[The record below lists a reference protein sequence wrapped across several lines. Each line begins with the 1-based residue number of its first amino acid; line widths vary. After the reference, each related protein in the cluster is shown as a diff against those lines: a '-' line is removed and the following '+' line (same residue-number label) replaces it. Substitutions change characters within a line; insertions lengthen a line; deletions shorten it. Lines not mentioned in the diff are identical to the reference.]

1 MKLFDICTR
10 KFYEKE
16 GEKKMKWYRA
26 GVMKETDKGT
36 RFLRFFHQP
45 EIDYFIFPKEEQQ
58 PNEEENKKGK
68 ISE

>member
-26 GVMKETDKGT
+26 GMMKETDKGT
-36 RFLRFFHQP
+36 KFLRLFNQP
-45 EIDYFIFPKEEQQ
+45 ETDFFIFEREESQQ
-58 PNEEENKKGK
+58 TEEENK
-68 ISE
+68 

>member
-26 GVMKETDKGT
+26 GVMKETDKGS
-36 RFLRFFHQP
+36 RFIRLFNQP
-45 EIDYFIFPKEEQQ
+45 ETDFFIFEKVDVG
-58 PNEEENKKGK
+58 NDEENKNLEK
-68 ISE
+68 